1 MDAITLAAGAVLAAG
16 SPETAPATQ
25 PGAPGFPFMGA
36 THVWALAAVVAA
48 SVLLPLALRWAG
60 RPKLTR
66 AAGWALAAVLVVNEI
81 MYWVYMLGQVELM
94 HFLQNS
100 LPLHVC
106 GVAIFLVACEM
117 IRHSQFVYEL
127 TYYWGLGGTLQAVLT
142 PNLIVDAPHYLYY
155 QYFIAHGGIVVGV
168 LLATLAMG
176 RRPGKGSVVRVFI
189 ASNVLM
195 AVVGLA
201 DLALGA
207 NYMFLCEKPA
217 GASPFF
223 FLPWPW
229 YLIFLE
235 AFGLALMGL
244 LYLPFY
250 LRKKAA
256 VPAPPL

>member
-1 MDAITLAAGAVLAAG
+1 
-16 SPETAPATQ
+16 
-25 PGAPGFPFMGA
+25 MGPS
-36 THVWALAAVVAA
+36 HQWALWTVAA
-48 SVLLPLALRWAG
+48 ACLLLPLGLRRMG
-60 RPKLTR
+60 RPRLTR
-66 AAGWALAAVLVVNEI
+66 AAGWVLAGVLVVNEI
-81 MYWVYMLGQVELM
+81 MYWVYMLGQVDLT

-106 GVAIFLVACEM
+106 GIAIFLIAWEM
-117 IRHSQFVYEL
+117 IRHNQLVYEL

-155 QYFIAHGGIVVGV
+155 QYFIAHGGILVGV

-176 RRPGKGSVVRVFI
+176 RRPGRGSVLRAFV

-195 AVVGLA
+195 VAIGLA

-207 NYMFLCEKPA
+207 NYMFLCERPA

-235 AFGLALMGL
+235 FFGLALMGV
-244 LYLPFY
+244 LYLPFC
-250 LRKKAA
+250 LRKKTAA
-256 VPAPPL
+256 PAPLP